1 LRIVAITFQ
10 PFAEKYLAAAFPI
23 PDDVPVINIVLFIM
37 FVINLLTKVDMKT
50 RKPFDVKGQ
59 IVMQKSSSRAQK
71 KFCMKPWSSMFS
83 ERSVDIF
90 ETNAGKSE
98 IEI

>member
-1 LRIVAITFQ
+1 MLAITFQ
-10 PFAEKYLAAAFPI
+10 PFAEKNLAAALPI

-71 KFCMKPWSSMFS
+71 RFCIKPGHRMWS

-98 IEI
+98 IKI

>member
-1 LRIVAITFQ
+1 MLLIFVSSCSFLGWRMLAITFQ
-10 PFAEKYLAAAFPI
+10 PFAEKNLAAALPI

-71 KFCMKPWSSMFS
+71 KILHKAWSSYV
-83 ERSVDIF
+83 ER
-90 ETNAGKSE
+90 TKC
-98 IEI
+98 